1 MFTIG
6 DKVVY
11 PVHGAGVIEA
21 IETRAVLGELKN
33 YYVLRIRA
41 NDMKVMVPVEAIE
54 GAGVRSVIKAEAVEE
69 VLAVLRLGGP
79 ESGFCENWT
88 KRYRSNM
95 EKIKSGD
102 ICRVAEVVRGL
113 TLRHL
118 AKGLSSGER
127 RMLDYA
133 RQILIS
139 ELTLAQEREEKTV
152 ALMID
157 ELFVKSPDDGDMAAL
172 VRT

>member
-1 MFTIG
+1 MFSIG

-21 IETRAVLGELKN
+21 IETKAILGEQKS
-33 YYVLRIRA
+33 YYILRIHA
-41 NDMKVMVPVEAIE
+41 NDMKVMVPIDAIE
-54 GAGVRSVIKAEAVEE
+54 GVGMRNIIKAEAVEA
-69 VLAVLRLGGP
+69 VFDVLRTA
-79 ESGFCENWT
+79 ESSFCENWN

-102 ICRVAEVVRGL
+102 ICRVAEVVRSL
-113 TLRHL
+113 TLRNL

-139 ELTLAQEREEKTV
+139 ELMLAQDQEEAPVTT
-152 ALMID
+152 MID
-157 ELFVKSPDDGDMAAL
+157 ELFLKESGNMAL
-172 VRT
+172 L